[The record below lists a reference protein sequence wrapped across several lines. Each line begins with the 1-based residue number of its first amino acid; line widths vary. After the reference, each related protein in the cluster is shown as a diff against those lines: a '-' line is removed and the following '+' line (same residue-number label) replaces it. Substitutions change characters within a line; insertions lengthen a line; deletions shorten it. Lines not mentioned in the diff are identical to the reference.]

1 MKKNKFILL
10 TCFGL
15 LIFLNACQAAK
26 DGLTGKKNNETDEF
40 LVQKKNPLVL
50 PPDYNDL
57 PLPKDVKKNEEKSN
71 QNNSND
77 DIKKLVEAGA
87 EESSSDN
94 KSSSDQS
101 LENSILKTLNDN

>member
-15 LIFLNACQAAK
+15 LFFLNACQAAK
-26 DGLTGKKNNETDEF
+26 DGLTGKKKNDTDEF

-57 PLPKDVKKNEEKSN
+57 PIPKSDKKNQEELNKDN
-71 QNNSND
+71 ND
-77 DIKKLVEAGA
+77 DIKKLVEAGT
-87 EESSSDN
+87 EESSSNN

>member
-1 MKKNKFILL
+1 MKKNKFILFA
-10 TCFGL
+10 CFGL

-57 PLPKDVKKNEEKSN
+57 PLPKGAKKNEEKLN
-71 QNNSND
+71 QDNDND
-77 DIKKLVEAGA
+77 DIKKLIETGV
-87 EESSSDN
+87 EESSSNN